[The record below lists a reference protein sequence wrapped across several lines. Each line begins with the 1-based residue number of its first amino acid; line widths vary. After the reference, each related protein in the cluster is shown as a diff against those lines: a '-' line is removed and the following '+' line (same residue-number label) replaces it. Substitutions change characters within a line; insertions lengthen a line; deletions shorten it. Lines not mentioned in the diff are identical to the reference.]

1 MPQKPVSVAIQPDPF
16 KGRMDSVSSYI
27 PTYEDDKEL
36 SPNSQNAKAVAAK
49 GAGFDLDQVRFIPR
63 PLLGIQVKPNT
74 PAFAQVV
81 KSDGTIMSLLN
92 YENAQTITTD
102 ASGKKEVAGSSNT
115 APPPKQTKAWTQWF
129 LQSVKEERVEK
140 TQLVETFGEPYFYAF
155 GEKPRSLMFTGV
167 LMNTVDYNW
176 RSIFWQNWENNFRA
190 TKLIQN
196 DARMYI
202 TFDDILV
209 EGYPVSAM
217 ANQVA
222 DTPNLMVFSFN
233 FFVTNYTNLS
243 TTASGNIRANSR
255 VPTFSRVRS
264 PEELSASLPNEAFNR
279 TVLRLAR
286 GMGGGLIDAGFNKL
300 STGGVFSRL
309 GGLAVREAG
318 YLARD
323 LLLRGRAQSLEQLQ
337 NRAAYA
343 AAELAGNTSAV
354 LLREL
359 AGESQTDFNAWF
371 GEIAWL
377 SEVVVENWV
386 QARTALPYEEPV
398 PIKIPSSIDSAAQ
411 LIRGET
417 YRAVA
422 AKPHAI
428 V

>member
-1 MPQKPVSVAIQPDPF
+1 MPQQPVSVAIQPDPF
-16 KGRMDSVSSYI
+16 RGRMDSVSAYI
-27 PTYEDDKEL
+27 PTYEDDTDVSNET
-36 SPNSQNAKAVAAK
+36 NAKVNAAK
-49 GAGFDLDQVRFIPR
+49 KAGFDLDEVRFIPR
-63 PLLGIQVKPNT
+63 PLLGVQIKPNT

-92 YENAQTITTD
+92 YENAQTVTTRAD
-102 ASGKKEVAGSSNT
+102 DKKAIAGMPSPKS
-115 APPPKQTKAWTQWF
+115 APLKETKAWTQWF

-243 TTASGNIRANSR
+243 ATTGGNIRATSR
-255 VPTFSRVRS
+255 LPTFSRVRS

-286 GMGGGLIDAGFNKL
+286 GMGGGLIDSTFNDL
-300 STGGVFSRL
+300 STGTFLSRL
-309 GGLAVREAG
+309 GGLAVRDAG

-323 LLLRGRAQSLEQLQ
+323 LLLRGRAQSREQLQ
-337 NRAAYA
+337 NRVAYA
-343 AAELAGNTSAV
+343 AAELAGNTFSV
-354 LLREL
+354 LTQEL
-359 AGESQTDFNAWF
+359 VVDSLLGMTQTDFNAWF
-371 GEIAWL
+371 GEISWL
-377 SEVVVENWV
+377 SEVVASNWFLNPV
-386 QARTALPYEEPV
+386 QLPN
-398 PIKIPSSIDSAAQ
+398 SIDSAAQ
-411 LIRGET
+411 LIRGKT
-417 YRAVA
+417 YSLIA